1 MTLLMSSAKSNF
13 TPEFGSVFFLI
24 DECCCI
30 NFPCIQNESVTLIS
44 DVCAE
49 GERER
54 VLNALKSFRAVGL
67 SGLAG
72 FGSSSKYK
80 QKKVLKQQRWLLS
93 LTEIVLFFDLLC

>member
-49 GERER
+49 GER
-54 VLNALKSFRAVGL
+54 VLNALKSFRVYQAWQDLVVVQ
-67 SGLAG
+67 STN
-72 FGSSSKYK
+72 
-80 QKKVLKQQRWLLS
+80 KKKS
-93 LTEIVLFFDLLC
+93 